1 MTRSAS
7 PGWNPILRW
16 RLKFSRGEELKY
28 ISHLDMMRLWER
40 ALRRAALPLA
50 YSQGFSPHP
59 HITLASPL
67 AVGVTSEAELADIY
81 ITRPMAPD
89 LFKAAILAQMPRGIQ
104 LLSGHPVHAT
114 APSLPSLVQ
123 WAEYKV
129 EVESNLSQ
137 PAIEAA
143 IQALLSAEIFPW
155 QHRRDTGIH
164 SYDLRALISD
174 IKLLQFQTGTASLW
188 MKVRCGNL
196 GSGRPEQITA
206 ALGFTH
212 QPHSIHR
219 TRLILIGET
228 DESSK

>member
-1 MTRSAS
+1 
-7 PGWNPILRW
+7 
-16 RLKFSRGEELKY
+16 
-28 ISHLDMMRLWER
+28 MMRLWER

-104 LLSGHPVHAT
+104 ILSGHPVHAT

-129 EVESNLSQ
+129 EV
-137 PAIEAA
+137 
-143 IQALLSAEIFPW
+143 
-155 QHRRDTGIH
+155 
-164 SYDLRALISD
+164 
-174 IKLLQFQTGTASLW
+174 SL
-188 MKVRCGNL
+188 
-196 GSGRPEQITA
+196 
-206 ALGFTH
+206 
-212 QPHSIHR
+212 
-219 TRLILIGET
+219 
-228 DESSK
+228 